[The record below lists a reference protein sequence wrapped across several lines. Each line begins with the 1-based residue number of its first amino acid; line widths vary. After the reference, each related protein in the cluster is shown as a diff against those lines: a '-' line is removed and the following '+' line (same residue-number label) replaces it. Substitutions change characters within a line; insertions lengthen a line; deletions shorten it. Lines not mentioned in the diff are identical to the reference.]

1 MSVVLSVIVL
11 MTETW
16 DSATIATLHT
26 IIIWKVEASLANT
39 RDADVQS
46 KRTRSRSR
54 SRNRNRNR
62 NRNRSKKQ
70 KQEYN
75 NGKN

>member
-26 IIIWKVEASLANT
+26 IIIWKLESSLANI

-46 KRTRSRSR
+46 KRTR